1 MGNFTLQTPETS
13 MRLLNMKYR
22 RGFTLIELMI
32 AIAIVGILAAI
43 ALPSYQKY
51 IMRGKRAAAQAQMMD
66 IANREQQYFL
76 DKRAYADK
84 TALEGTGFTLPT
96 EVGVNYDY
104 DVTTSED
111 GVASFTITF
120 TAKGTQTSDG
130 DLSLNSAGV
139 KTPASKW

>member
-1 MGNFTLQTPETS
+1 
-13 MRLLNMKYR
+13 MRLHTIKHH

-32 AIAIVGILAAI
+32 AVAIVGILAAV
-43 ALPSYQKY
+43 ALPSYQRY

-84 TALEGTGFTLPT
+84 TALENTGFALPT
-96 EVGVNYDY
+96 EVATNYDY
-104 DVTTSED
+104 DVTTSAD
-111 GVASFTITF
+111 GVASFTIAF

-130 DLSLNSAGV
+130 DLSLNSVGV